1 LLYLDNITVTMPRF
15 SQLALLAVVAAS
27 TAVVSDAFA
36 VVPRSSAAT
45 TAFQT
50 SSRRSLPVLCLSDE
64 SKESA
69 EAAVFM
75 PADADAD
82 AAEDEDYE
90 VDLDTV
96 EGLGRGAAKV
106 RFLVVY
112 GTMLLSQHSMHAPG
126 YHPRDRTGL
135 KYLK

>member
-1 LLYLDNITVTMPRF
+1 MPRF
-15 SQLALLAVVAAS
+15 SQLALLAVVAAT

-36 VVPRSSAAT
+36 VVPRAT
-45 TAFQT
+45 SVTSFQT
-50 SSRRSLPVLCLSDE
+50 SSLSRSLPVLCLSDE

-75 PADADAD
+75 PPTADADD
-82 AAEDEDYE
+82 DEDNE

-106 RFLVVY
+106 RLLVVRY
-112 GTMLLSQHSMHAPG
+112 CNTIATSINSR
-126 YHPRDRTGL
+126 PRTPERLDSIAQ
-135 KYLK
+135 K

>member
-1 LLYLDNITVTMPRF
+1 MPRF

-112 GTMLLSQHSMHAPG
+112 GPMLLSQHFMHAPG

-135 KYLK
+135 QVP